1 VLGGSGSIAAIRK
14 GGYRSR
20 MSRARGHLAS
30 YHRWPSSTPVIDA
43 IRSIVAA
50 ASVVIGAHA
59 VLFLMFAVRHHDR
72 ASVIGNGA
80 LLVVIA
86 LGNAAVDAVRHWRRH
101 HA

>member
-1 VLGGSGSIAAIRK
+1 MR
-14 GGYRSR
+14 RP
-20 MSRARGHLAS
+20 RGHLAS

-43 IRSIVAA
+43 IRAIVAA

-59 VLFLMFAVRHHDR
+59 VLFLMFAVRHHNQG
-72 ASVIGNGA
+72 SVIANAA

-86 LGNAAVDAVRHWRRH
+86 LGNAVVDAVRHWRRH